1 MVMDI
6 TNVNANLSSL
16 VADEKSGRLT
26 AHSPSIPP
34 VEKLNQPADLSQ
46 RNTTTDSQKDDDSAT
61 KQPKLSDIQS
71 QVQSLQDAS
80 QKKGWSVNFSI
91 DDAADKTIIKVID
104 ADTQKVIKQIP
115 SEELLSITKR
125 IKAMQDGEGSGSDL
139 SGLLLDRKA

>member
-6 TNVNANLSSL
+6 ANVNASLSSL
-16 VADEKSGRLT
+16 VTDEKSGRLA
-26 AHSPSIPP
+26 AHSSSVSLVDKI
-34 VEKLNQPADLSQ
+34 NQSTDLS
-46 RNTTTDSQKDDDSAT
+46 RKTSTTDTKIEDDSVT
-61 KQPKLSDIQS
+61 KQPELSDIQN
-71 QVQSLQDAS
+71 QVQSLQDVS

-125 IKAMQDGEGSGSDL
+125 IKAMQDEDGVGSDL
-139 SGLLLDRKA
+139 SGLLFDRKA